1 MYSIL
6 SYQYNI
12 ETSFPNVSIGRRR
25 DGNFN
30 ISECV
35 SQQISCCGT
44 IECMVSTYYVLIK
57 YKIIYTNVYRYN
69 NNIIIYIK
77 QAIYVKSSRRR
88 YLPIHGSDKRLS
100 FSPCV

>member
-6 SYQYNI
+6 YQYNI

-44 IECMVSTYYVLIK
+44 IECMVCIYVLIK
-57 YKIIYTNVYRYN
+57 YKIIYIYKKMSID
-69 NNIIIYIK
+69 IIVI
-77 QAIYVKSSRRR
+77 
-88 YLPIHGSDKRLS
+88 L
-100 FSPCV
+100 

>member
-1 MYSIL
+1 MYNVL
-6 SYQYNI
+6 YQYNI

-44 IECMVSTYYVLIK
+44 IECMVSIYVLIK
-57 YKIIYTNVYRYN
+57 YKIIYIYKMFVD
-69 NNIIIYIK
+69 IIII
-77 QAIYVKSSRRR
+77 
-88 YLPIHGSDKRLS
+88 L
-100 FSPCV
+100 